1 MEQYYR
7 KLGLAPGASQQEIK
21 KAYRQLVKKYHPDV
35 NKSLKSTG
43 QFIEIHEAYIAITG
57 KQVSAPV
64 HETYDNSSWHDYDE
78 AYEIRRKAWEYVKQ
92 QRQEREQDMQDA
104 LNKVYK
110 IFNGVLIVAAVFNLL
125 LILDYV
131 LPYQSVEDKFIKV
144 EWMGKTENMDDMEA
158 FLKADGAITLYTEVH
173 NYAISVYPNVQLQIA
188 DDDTQITRTTL
199 FNKVIKATA
208 TNYRNEVFLFQ
219 PAFSIYHGF
228 IYLIPAFLVGSFIYF
243 KLKYENQNKINLLII
258 IGFIIVT
265 QFYIFFTV

>member
-1 MEQYYR
+1 
-7 KLGLAPGASQQEIK
+7 
-21 KAYRQLVKKYHPDV
+21 
-35 NKSLKSTG
+35 
-43 QFIEIHEAYIAITG
+43 
-57 KQVSAPV
+57 
-64 HETYDNSSWHDYDE
+64 
-78 AYEIRRKAWEYVKQ
+78 
-92 QRQEREQDMQDA
+92 
-104 LNKVYK
+104 
-110 IFNGVLIVAAVFNLL
+110 
-125 LILDYV
+125 

-208 TNYRNEVFLFQ
+208 TNYRNEVFSFQ